1 VVAVDLH
8 AIALGV
14 VEVERLAH
22 EVVGGPVEPPAVA
35 HPSQRLAERR
45 PGGDPERGVKEPGL
59 GGTAFGAVRV
69 APEDEQGNR
78 INAEDGLVAVA
89 VEDGEADDVAVEGS
103 RLVEVGDAER
113 DAADPRF
120 GRQAVVVRIVR
131 HTSVDGRPRV
141 QRVDLTRMSV
151 RIKRRD
157 DAVPDMSVEQE
168 ERAIRCLVAKVG
180 LDGHDRGAHVIARAF
195 RDAGF
200 EVVYSGL
207 HRAPDDI
214 VQAAVQEDVDV
225 LGISILSGAH
235 NTLVPKVIEGL
246 KEYDAFEDTL
256 ILVGGII
263 PDDDEDDLKALGVAE
278 VFGPGT
284 PMEETVEFIRNNV
297 PERA

>member
-1 VVAVDLH
+1 
-8 AIALGV
+8 
-14 VEVERLAH
+14 
-22 EVVGGPVEPPAVA
+22 
-35 HPSQRLAERR
+35 
-45 PGGDPERGVKEPGL
+45 
-59 GGTAFGAVRV
+59 
-69 APEDEQGNR
+69 
-78 INAEDGLVAVA
+78 
-89 VEDGEADDVAVEGS
+89 
-103 RLVEVGDAER
+103 
-113 DAADPRF
+113 
-120 GRQAVVVRIVR
+120 
-131 HTSVDGRPRV
+131 
-141 QRVDLTRMSV
+141 
-151 RIKRRD
+151 
-157 DAVPDMSVEQE
+157 MSVERE

-180 LDGHDRGAHVIARAF
+180 LDGHDRAAHVIARAF

-246 KEYDAFEDTL
+246 NEYDAFDDTL

-263 PDDDEDDLKALGVAE
+263 PDDDEDELKSLGVAE